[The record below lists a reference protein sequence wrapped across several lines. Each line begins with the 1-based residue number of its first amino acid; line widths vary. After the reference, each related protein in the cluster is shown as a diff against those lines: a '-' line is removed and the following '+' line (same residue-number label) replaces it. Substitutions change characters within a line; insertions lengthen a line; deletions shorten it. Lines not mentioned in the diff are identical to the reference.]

1 MTKRVGYLVELN
13 AVQFDEG
20 STQSWIQ
27 AMPIGEYQHPV
38 YGKINITPER
48 VQRFAANVKNHVRG
62 TELDIDYDH
71 KEYGGDAAG
80 WVKDADARPDGLW
93 VLVDWTQKAYDA
105 IKSKAYKY
113 FSPEFDDSWV
123 HPKTGE
129 KYQDVLFGGGI
140 TNRPFLK
147 DILPLNLSEAF
158 EHAADKQLTDGGG
171 SMDPDQLKELCGL
184 LGLPDDASGDQVLG
198 ALKMILQKDKKE
210 EDGEP
215 APKPKDPAGPPAGGH
230 QPPPQM
236 NEEED
241 PQVDTVELSEQLK
254 QLSEKSPAVKQLMDI
269 VEAQGKMIESNNKKL
284 KEAETAAAITK
295 LNERAKAQG
304 FALSPVAQ
312 DAISAL
318 LMDAPSQ
325 KFSDTV
331 HQAFDT
337 LLEKGLVAMGEKGYS
352 RGGDQDLS
360 ATKKFAEVTA
370 AIQKED
376 DKLTYAD
383 AVVRAAQRNPELF
396 EQYQQESYA
405 G

>member
-13 AVQFDEG
+13 GVQFDEG

-48 VQRFAANVKNHVRG
+48 VQRFATNVKNQVRG

-71 KEYGGDAAG
+71 KEYGGEAAG
-80 WVKDADARPDGLW
+80 WVKDADARSDGLW

-105 IKSKAYKY
+105 IKSKAYRY
-113 FSPEFDDSWV
+113 FSPEFDDSWE

-158 EHAADKQLTDGGG
+158 EHAADNQLADGGG
-171 SMDPDQLKELCGL
+171 SMDPDQLKELCQL

-198 ALKMILQKDKKE
+198 ALKMVLQGDKKE
-210 EDGEP
+210 EDAEGDG
-215 APKPKDPAGPPAGGH
+215 KPKDPAGPPANH
-230 QPPPQM
+230 QPPPPM
-236 NEEED
+236 SEEGS
-241 PQVDTVELSEQLK
+241 TVEASEIAALKKLSE
-254 QLSEKSPAVKQLMDI
+254 SNPAVKKLFEVI
-269 VEAQGKMIESNNKKL
+269 EAQGAQLQQNTLQL
-284 KEAETAAAITK
+284 KEATVSSTVAK
-295 LNERAKAQG
+295 LNEKAKEKG
-304 FALSPVAQ
+304 FAIPPVSQ
-312 DAISAL
+312 DALTKAF
-318 LMDAPSQ
+318 MDSPSQ
-325 KFSDTV
+325 KFTETLQ
-331 HQAFDT
+331 QAFDE
-337 LLEKGLVAMGEKGYS
+337 LFDKGLVQMGEKGHS
-352 RGGDQDLS
+352 RAGTGDDS
-360 ATKKFAEVTA
+360 AVFKFAELTKE
-370 AIQKED
+370 IQKED
-376 DKLTYAD
+376 DKLSYAD
-383 AVVRAAQRNPELF
+383 AVVRAAARNPELF